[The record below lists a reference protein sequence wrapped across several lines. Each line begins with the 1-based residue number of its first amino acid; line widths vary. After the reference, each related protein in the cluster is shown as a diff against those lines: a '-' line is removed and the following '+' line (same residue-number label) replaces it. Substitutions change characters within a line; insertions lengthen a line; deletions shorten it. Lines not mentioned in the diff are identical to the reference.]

1 MFIYENCFILLC
13 IFTILIPFVFS
24 TSSFF
29 EKSNGKE
36 TDTYLQAIEFY
47 KNLGK
52 VSSKIL
58 LKEMKITDEGCPLH
72 LVLVSNDGKFDP
84 AEWHKQNKVAND
96 ASAQLNFIYRNSPYY
111 KPAHIRYPVYRRE
124 Q

>member
-13 IFTILIPFVFS
+13 IFTILIPFIFS

-58 LKEMKITDEGCPLH
+58 LKEMKITDAG
-72 LVLVSNDGKFDP
+72 
-84 AEWHKQNKVAND
+84 
-96 ASAQLNFIYRNSPYY
+96 
-111 KPAHIRYPVYRRE
+111 
-124 Q
+124 